1 MRQRIPMNFDWQ
13 YKSDYQESYLQDGG
27 HFDDATVVDLPH
39 TIVEVPLTYFDESI
53 YQKLVTYRKCFPS
66 PNRLHDDM
74 VFLTFQGVAVR
85 TTVYLNGTLVGVN
98 EAPYTPFSF
107 VITPFLK
114 EEGLNECIVVVD
126 GSEIKNIPP
135 FGGVVDYLVYGGIY
149 REVELE
155 VKSAVYID
163 HVMMKTFDGGL
174 EHIND
179 MLLDTTILLSEHI
192 EDAVIQLDV
201 LDEGAAIAQFSTS
214 TIDDRL
220 FQITEHVKNIT
231 RWSLDQPKLYQ
242 VRISLVRS
250 QGIVDQIETTMG
262 FRTISFTHEGFSL
275 NNQKIKLFGLNRHQ
289 SYPYMGYAA
298 PKRLQEKDAEILK
311 YQLGCNIVRT
321 SHYMQSDHFIKRCD
335 EIGLLVFEEIPGWQH
350 IGDETFK
357 ERSLQNLKTMIV
369 HHYNHPSI
377 CMWGVRI
384 NESPDDHDFY
394 KRMNETAKLLDE
406 TRPTGGVRNF
416 HGSELLEDV
425 YTFNDFSHTGENEGL
440 TKPRKVTKTLVPYLV
455 TENNGHMFPTKK
467 FDPEQKRFEQAHRHL
482 MVHDASFRNEFIGG
496 AISWCMADY
505 HTHIQFGSGDR
516 ICHHGVL
523 DMFRIPK
530 YAAAVY
536 ASQQKAIPILEV
548 MSNMV
553 MGEYPAS
560 AIPPTYIFTN
570 CDAIKVYKDEE
581 YIDTYYSAWEMYPG
595 IPNAPVIIDDYIAD
609 RIHKNESYSPRVATK
624 LKVVLLSFVKHG
636 IKLDSKGKWNLI
648 QLMMFHKITIA
659 KLMELYGRY
668 VGDWGKEGSRYRY
681 EGYINDECVIVKHR
695 GSSKQFLIDIVPDCT
710 VLHIQDTYDATRIVL
725 RLCDEFDNDLPF
737 AFDAFTIEC
746 SAHLQHIGPKT
757 QSLNGGSVGVY
768 VRTTGL
774 KGTGYVRFHF
784 ERFGIKSV
792 EITVK

>member
-1 MRQRIPMNFDWQ
+1 MRQRIPLNFDWQ
-13 YKSDYQESYLQDGG
+13 YKPDYQEGYLQSAGCFENAIIIDI
-27 HFDDATVVDLPH
+27 PH
-39 TIVEVPLTYFDESI
+39 TIEEVPLTYFDESV
-53 YQKLVTYRKCFPS
+53 YQKLVTYRKLFNTPIHS
-66 PNRLHDDM
+66 EDDII
-74 VFLTFQGVAVR
+74 FITFHGVAVR
-85 TTVYLNGTLVGVN
+85 STVYINGVLVGVN

-107 VITPFLK
+107 VITPYLK
-114 EEGLNECIVVVD
+114 SNEPNECIVVVD
-126 GSEIKNIPP
+126 GNEIKNIPP

-149 REVELE
+149 REVYLE
-155 VKSAVYID
+155 VKPSVYID

-174 EHIND
+174 ASFND
-179 MLLDTTILLSEHI
+179 MLLDTTILLNQHV
-192 EDAVIQLDV
+192 DDCLLQLEV
-201 LDEGAAIAQFSTS
+201 LDQNQIKASFTST

-220 FQITEHVKNIT
+220 IQITEHVKDVE
-231 RWSLDQPKLYQ
+231 RWHLDNPKLYQ
-242 VRISLVRS
+242 ARVSLILN
-250 QGIVDQIETTMG
+250 GLLIDQIEIPLG
-262 FRTISFTHEGFSL
+262 FRTLSFTHEGFSL
-275 NNQKIKLFGLNRHQ
+275 NNEKIKLFGLNRHQ

-321 SHYMQSDHFIKRCD
+321 SHYMQSDHFIQRCD

-350 IGDETFK
+350 IGDETFQ
-357 ERSLQNLKTMIV
+357 ERSLENLKTMIA

-384 NESPDDHDFY
+384 NESPDHHDFY
-394 KRMNETAKLLDE
+394 KKMNETAKLLDD

-425 YTFNDFSHTGENEGL
+425 YTFNDFSHTGENDGL

-482 MVHDASFRNEFIGG
+482 MVHDASYRNEFIGG

-536 ASQQKAIPILEV
+536 SSQQTAIPVLEV

-570 CDAIKVYKDEE
+570 CDSIKVYKDDE
-581 YIDTYYSAWEMYPG
+581 YIDTYYSAWETYPG

-609 RIHKNESYSPRVATK
+609 RIHKNEPYSSAVATK
-624 LKVVLLSFVKHG
+624 IKTVLSSFVKHG
-636 IKLDSKGKWNLI
+636 IRLDFKGKWNLL
-648 QLMMFHKITIA
+648 QLMMFHKMTIA

-681 EGYINDECVIVKHR
+681 EGYINEECVIVKHR
-695 GSSKQFLIDIVPDCT
+695 GSSKQFTLDIVPDST
-710 VLHIQDTYDATRIVL
+710 VLHLDDTYDATRVVI

-737 AFDAFTIEC
+737 AFDPFTIRC
-746 SAHLQHIGPKT
+746 SKHLRVIGPKNQT
-757 QSLNGGSVGVY
+757 LVGGSVGVY
-768 VRTTGL
+768 LRTTGL
-774 KGTGYVRFHF
+774 KGTGKVEFEF
-784 ERFGIKSV
+784 ERFGTKTI

>member
-1 MRQRIPMNFDWQ
+1 MRQRIPLNFDWQ
-13 YKSDYQESYLQDGG
+13 FKGDYHESYLKGG
-27 HFDDATVVDLPH
+27 IGFDEAILVDIPH
-39 TIVEVPLTYFDESI
+39 TIEEVPLTYFDESL
-53 YQKLVTYRKCFPS
+53 YQKLVTYRKFFDS
-66 PNRLHDDM
+66 PQRLDDDV
-74 VFLTFQGVAVR
+74 VFMTFQGVAVR
-85 TTVYLNGTLVGVN
+85 STVYINGVLVGVN

-107 VITPFLK
+107 VITPYLRVD
-114 EEGLNECIVVVD
+114 ELNECIVVVD

-149 REVELE
+149 REVYLE
-155 VKSAVYID
+155 VKPAVYID
-163 HVMMKTFDGGL
+163 HVMVKTFDGGL
-174 EHIND
+174 ASFND
-179 MLLDTTILLSEHI
+179 MLLDTTVLLNQHV
-192 EDAVIQLDV
+192 DDCLIQLEIFDQ
-201 LDEGAAIAQFSTS
+201 GQIKASFTST

-220 FQITEHVKNIT
+220 IQITDHVKDVE
-231 RWSLDQPKLYQ
+231 RWHLNHPKLYQ
-242 VRISLVRS
+242 VRVSFYQNDTLL
-250 QGIVDQIETTMG
+250 DQIETLFG
-262 FRTISFTHEGFSL
+262 FRTLSFTHEGFSL
-275 NNQKIKLFGLNRHQ
+275 NNEKIKLFGLNRHQ

-321 SHYMQSDHFIKRCD
+321 SHYMQSDHFIQRCD

-350 IGDETFK
+350 IGDETFQ
-357 ERSLQNLKTMIV
+357 ERSLENLKTMIA

-384 NESPDDHDFY
+384 NESPDHHDFY
-394 KRMNETAKLLDE
+394 KKMNETAKLLDD

-425 YTFNDFSHTGENEGL
+425 YTFNDFSHTGENDGL

-467 FDPEQKRFEQAHRHL
+467 YDPEQKRFEQAHRHL
-482 MVHDASFRNEFIGG
+482 MVHDASYRNEFIGG

-523 DMFRIPK
+523 DIFRIPK

-536 ASQQKAIPILEV
+536 SSQQTDIPVLEV

-570 CDAIKVYKDEE
+570 CDSIKVYKDDE
-581 YIDTYYSAWEMYPG
+581 YIDTFYSAWEMYPG
-595 IPNAPVIIDDYIAD
+595 IPNAPVLIDDYIAD
-609 RIHKNESYSPRVATK
+609 RIHKNESYPPSVATK
-624 LKVVLLSFVKHG
+624 IKTVLLSFVKHG
-636 IKLDSKGKWNLI
+636 INLDFKGKWNLL
-648 QLMMFHKITIA
+648 QLMMFHKMTIA
-659 KLMELYGRY
+659 KLMDLYGRY

-681 EGYINDECVIVKHR
+681 EGYIHDECVIVKHR
-695 GSSKQFLIDIVPDCT
+695 GSSKQFMIEIVPDHT
-710 VLHIQDTYDATRIVL
+710 VLQVADTYDATRVVI

-737 AFDAFTIEC
+737 AFDPFTIRC
-746 SAHLQHIGPKT
+746 SEHLRVIGP
-757 QSLNGGSVGVY
+757 QNQALVGGSVGVY
-768 VRTTGL
+768 IRTTGV
-774 KGTGYVRFHF
+774 KGTGKVEFDF
-784 ERFGIKSV
+784 ERFGTKTI